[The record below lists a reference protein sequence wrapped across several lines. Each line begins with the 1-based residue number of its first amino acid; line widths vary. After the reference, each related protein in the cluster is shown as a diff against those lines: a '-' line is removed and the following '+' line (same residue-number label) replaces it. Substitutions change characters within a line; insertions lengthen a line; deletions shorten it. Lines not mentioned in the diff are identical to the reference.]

1 MVQIM
6 EIDEQGISLEDAFL
20 ILKRRSKLLITVTLG
35 IFVVGAAVALL
46 LPSIYRSQ
54 AVILIE
60 RQEIPTDLVRSTVT
74 SFAEQRIR
82 IMSQRVMSSS
92 NLSGLIEKFDLYP
105 EARLREPQEQIL
117 ELMRSNISLEMIS
130 AEVVDP
136 TSGKPTEATIA
147 FSLDF
152 EDESPQKS
160 LQVVNELVSAFL
172 AENLKSRTEAARET
186 TSFLDDEAE
195 SLRKHL
201 SELEEKKAAFKDE
214 HADSRPEL
222 EGVTREMM
230 SRIELN
236 LFESDRLINEATRER
251 IYLGAE
257 LARLEPTS
265 PDPWPRAGSATE
277 QLRAVEAQF
286 AAAEAAYGDAHPD
299 VIRLRKQADAMR
311 ATVDPGAARIL
322 YEEQVTAAQAH
333 LNTLLERY
341 DGSHPDVATAQRKL
355 ENVRRKR
362 DALPA
367 AADIVPTNP
376 TYVATAAR
384 LEAANA
390 HLASLEVKRAQLVA
404 KLEEHAE
411 TLMLMPDAEADY
423 HALNRD
429 YENTIVKYR
438 EVSAKQME
446 ARLSE
451 NLESERKGEKFTLI
465 EPPLLPEQPAKPNRP
480 VLLLLSFILSV
491 LGGFGSVS
499 LVEAMDDKI
508 RGRRALQEIFSA
520 PPLASIP
527 VFHTE
532 ADTGSARRYTWPI
545 GGAVSFLI
553 LGLIA
558 VHIAVMPL
566 DVLWFTILRKA
577 GL

>member
-1 MVQIM
+1 M
-6 EIDEQGISLEDAFL
+6 ETDQQGISLEDALL
-20 ILKRRSKLLITVTLG
+20 ILKRRSKLLMLVTLA
-35 IFVVGAAVALL
+35 IFVAGAAIAFL
-46 LPSIYRSQ
+46 LPSVYRSQ

-60 RQEIPTDLVRSTVT
+60 RQEIPADLVRSTVT
-74 SFAEQRIR
+74 SFAEQRIQV
-82 IMSQRVMSSS
+82 ISQRVMSST
-92 NLSGLIEKFDLYP
+92 NLSGLIEKFNLYP
-105 EARLREPQEQIL
+105 EAKLRDSREKIL
-117 ELMRSNISLEMIS
+117 ELMRSNIALEMIS
-130 AEVVDP
+130 ADVVDP
-136 TSGKPTEATIA
+136 TTGKPTEATIA
-147 FSLDF
+147 FSLNF
-152 EDESPQKS
+152 EDKSPQKS
-160 LQVVNELVSAFL
+160 LQVLNELVSAFL
-172 AENLKSRTEAARET
+172 AENLKSRTEAAEET

-195 SLRKHL
+195 SLRQHL
-201 SELEEKKAAFKDE
+201 SALEKKIAAFKDE

-236 LFESDRLINEATRER
+236 LFESDRQINEATRER
-251 IYLGAE
+251 IYLEAE

-265 PDPWPRAGSATE
+265 PDPWPRAGSASE
-277 QLRAVEAQF
+277 QLRAVEAQLS
-286 AAAEAAYGDAHPD
+286 AAEATYGDAHPD

-311 ATVDPGAARIL
+311 ATVDPGAARSL
-322 YEEQVTAAQAH
+322 YEEQVTAAQAQ
-333 LNTLLERY
+333 LNSILERY

-355 ENVRRKR
+355 ENIQRKR

-367 AADIVPTNP
+367 AADTVPSNP

-384 LEAANA
+384 LEAAKG
-390 HLASLEVKRAQLVA
+390 HLASLEAKREQLVA
-404 KLEEHAE
+404 KLEDYAE
-411 TLMLMPDAEADY
+411 TLMSMPDAEAEY

-429 YENTIVKYR
+429 YQNTIVKYR

-465 EPPLLPEQPAKPNRP
+465 EPPLLPEEPAKPNRP
-480 VLLLLSFILSV
+480 VLMVLFFILSLV
-491 LGGFGSVS
+491 GGLGSVG
-499 LVEAMDDKI
+499 LVEALDDKI

-527 VFHTE
+527 VFYAE
-532 ADTGSARRYTWPI
+532 ADTGSAHRYMWPI
-545 GGAVSFLI
+545 GAAVSFLV

-566 DVLWFTILRKA
+566 DVLWFTILRKV